1 MTRVRR
7 DLEGE
12 ELIVNLANLRVATRM
27 RLLVALTLIVLCG
40 VSLAHLRSGMME
52 DRKLQTQYL
61 VEATRGILE
70 HFHKLA
76 QAGTLPEAD
85 AKKAATEAIR
95 SMRYDKTNYVFIVD
109 TNNRYILLPPK
120 PAMEGS
126 DASGLKDA
134 TGKSIIVELVKAANA
149 GGGFVDYLY
158 PKAGESE
165 AQPKISYS
173 APFTPWGWILG
184 TGIYVDDVDREFRAI
199 AGLLGG
205 ISLVLLATLGIV
217 GWRVST
223 SVTHQL
229 GGEPQNA
236 TQVMQQ
242 AAAGDLTASVAS
254 ANEGSM
260 LKALA
265 NMIGTLRTMMGEI
278 NSGANQLVTN
288 ADHISR
294 VSSEVADAAVRQS
307 DATASMAAAME
318 ELTVSSSHI
327 SASAL
332 ETEQNSQEAMRLAA
346 EGSERV
352 GQASSA
358 IKRMSETVTGASS
371 RILALEE
378 RIGQVSSIANVI
390 KEIAGQ
396 TNLLALN
403 AAIEAA
409 RAGEQGRGFAVVADE
424 VRKLAERTSSATT
437 EIEQMIVGI
446 QDDTSSAV
454 GAMNAALPEVDQGVA
469 LAASAA
475 EALKAIEEG
484 ARQTLVRV
492 REIAE
497 ATREQSAASTSIA
510 QRVEEISSM
519 VESTSE
525 SIRGAADAAIGLE
538 RIAGNLKDQIARF
551 RV

>member
-1 MTRVRR
+1 MK
-7 DLEGE
+7 LE
-12 ELIVNLANLRVATRM
+12 NLRVSTRM
-27 RLLVALTLIVLCG
+27 RLLVALALLGLIALCA
-40 VSLAHLRSGMME
+40 VSLSRLHSSMMD
-52 DRKLQTQYL
+52 DRKVQTKYL
-61 VEATRGILE
+61 VEASLGIVD

-76 QAGTLPEAD
+76 QAGTLPEND
-85 AKKAATEAIR
+85 AKTAALAALR
-95 SMRYDKTNYVFIVD
+95 NVRYAGNNYIFGVDNTQKYVLHPVKPQNEGTDASALKD
-109 TNNRYILLPPK
+109 TN
-120 PAMEGS
+120 
-126 DASGLKDA
+126 
-134 TGKSIIVELVKAANA
+134 GKLIIGELVKAAQA
-149 GGGFVDYLY
+149 GGGYVDYWY
-158 PKAGESE
+158 QKPGETASI
-165 AQPKISYS
+165 PKISYA
-173 APFTPWGWILG
+173 APFAPWGWVLG
-184 TGIYVDDVDREFRAI
+184 TGIYVDDVDAEFRAI
-199 AGLLGG
+199 AWILGG
-205 ISLVLLATLGIV
+205 ISAALLVILGLV
-217 GWRVST
+217 GWRVGASIT
-223 SVTHQL
+223 TQL
-229 GGEPQNA
+229 GGEPAEA
-236 TQVMQQ
+236 TAVMQR
-242 AAAGDLTASVAS
+242 AAGGDLTAHLDS
-254 ANEGSM
+254 APNGSM
-260 LKALA
+260 LAALGS
-265 NMIGTLRTMMGEI
+265 MIDALRTMMGEI
-278 NSGANQLVTN
+278 NSGANQLVSN
-288 ADHISR
+288 ADHISQ
-294 VSSEVADAAVRQS
+294 VSGQVADAAVRQS

-352 GQASSA
+352 GQASTA
-358 IKRMSETVTGASS
+358 IRRMSETVTGASS

-390 KEIAGQ
+390 KEIANQ

-437 EIEQMIVGI
+437 EIEQMITDI
-446 QDDTSSAV
+446 QSDTSSAV

-475 EALKAIEEG
+475 DALQAIETG

-492 REIAE
+492 REIAD

-510 QRVEEISSM
+510 QRVEEISNM

-525 SIRGAADAAIGLE
+525 NIRGAADAAIGLE
-538 RIAGNLKDQIARF
+538 RIAVGLKNQIARF

>member
-1 MTRVRR
+1 MK
-7 DLEGE
+7 LE
-12 ELIVNLANLRVATRM
+12 NLRVSTRM
-27 RLLVALTLIVLCG
+27 RLLVALALLGLVALCA
-40 VSLAHLRSGMME
+40 VSLANLRSSLMD
-52 DRKLQTQYL
+52 DRKLQTKYL
-61 VEATRGILE
+61 VESAQGVIE
-70 HFHKLA
+70 HCYKQS
-76 QAGTLPEAD
+76 QAGTLAEAD
-85 AKKAATEAIR
+85 ARKGATETLRA
-95 SMRYDKTNYVFIVD
+95 MRYAGNNYLFVVD
-109 TNNRYILLPPK
+109 NKSTYVLLPPK
-120 PAMEGS
+120 PEKEGT
-126 DASGLKDA
+126 DASGLKDSN
-134 TGKSIIVELVKAANA
+134 GKVIIQELVKAALA

-158 PKAGESE
+158 PKAGETDP
-165 AQPKISYS
+165 QPKLSYA
-173 APFTPWGWILG
+173 APFAPWGWVLG
-184 TGIYVDDVDREFRAI
+184 TGIYVDDVDREFRSI
-199 AGLLGG
+199 ATILGG
-205 ISLVLLATLGIV
+205 ISATLLLVLGLF
-217 GWRVST
+217 GWRVSA
-223 SVTHQL
+223 SVTSQL
-229 GGEPQNA
+229 GGEPREA
-236 TQVMQQ
+236 TAVMQR
-242 AAAGDLTASVAS
+242 AAGGDLTTHLGNAP
-254 ANEGSM
+254 NGSM
-260 LKALA
+260 LAALGS
-265 NMIGTLRTMMGEI
+265 MIGALRTMMGEI
-278 NSGANQLVTN
+278 NSGANQLVSN

-294 VSSEVADAAVRQS
+294 VSSQVADAALRQS

-346 EGSERV
+346 EGSDRV
-352 GQASSA
+352 GQASTA
-358 IKRMSETVTGASS
+358 IRRMSETVTGASS

-437 EIEQMIVGI
+437 EIEQMITGI
-446 QDDTSSAV
+446 QSDTSSAV

-475 EALKAIEEG
+475 EALQAIESG

-492 REIAE
+492 REIAD

-510 QRVEEISSM
+510 QRVEEISNM

-525 SIRGAADAAIGLE
+525 NIRGAADAAIGLE
-538 RIAGNLKDQIARF
+538 RIAVGLKDQISRF
-551 RV
+551 RI